1 MSQYVQVIGSSL
13 CRTLQFSIAAELI
26 NEVSGMFSSEPAL
39 ASADRPILALKI
51 KGIVFVTHKRKLDK
65 EAGVKF
71 YFNLNRLDLLPM
83 FIQS

>member
-1 MSQYVQVIGSSL
+1 MRCQL
-13 CRTLQFSIAAELI
+13 E
-26 NEVSGMFSSEPAL
+26 EEFSSEPAL
-39 ASADRPILALKI
+39 ASAYRPKLALKI

-71 YFNLNRLDLLPM
+71 YFNFNRLDLLPL